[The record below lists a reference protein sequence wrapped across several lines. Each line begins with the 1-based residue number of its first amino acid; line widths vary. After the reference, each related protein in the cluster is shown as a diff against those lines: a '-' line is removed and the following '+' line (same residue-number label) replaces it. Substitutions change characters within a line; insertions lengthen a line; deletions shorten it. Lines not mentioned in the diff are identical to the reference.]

1 MASRKA
7 WLEEIPMKRVLSLTV
22 LAFAL
27 MSFSVPALA
36 WKFELG
42 EHTNL
47 NIDYLLQV
55 QAQFAENA
63 APNKTDW
70 SKDFFLR
77 RSRILLFGDLWKGI
91 SFFMETEQANFGK
104 GGNWDQPFFIQDA
117 FVSFK
122 LHEAFIVDVGMI
134 LLPFSRPNMQ
144 GAVGLNALDYHLDLI
159 RFPAGSHKVWRDAG
173 VQFRGY
179 AAAKKFQYRLGVF
192 NGAQNQALAKDAR
205 GEALRDKDGK
215 VALASNPEDW
225 PRFTG
230 HVRYAILGSEPDFFP
245 KGIYFGQAP
254 LLSLGA
260 GFDFQMDAAMKT
272 APVLDASRTITTP
285 GKTTHTVGVSADL
298 FLDIPFGKEFQ
309 HEFVTQLAFFWYDH
323 GKDLVY
329 AQDGTASLAAARAS
343 GYGLLSEVGYR
354 WTFLEPV
361 LSVDWFKGER
371 SSNDLLSVRGGL
383 NFWIRKHGANI
394 KAEFAATKTGALADA
409 PWTKAFTTQ
418 AQLFF

>member
-1 MASRKA
+1 MQRIASF
-7 WLEEIPMKRVLSLTV
+7 LGLVLVLLSVSL
-22 LAFAL
+22 
-27 MSFSVPALA
+27 PARA

-55 QAQFAENA
+55 QAQFAEDG

-144 GAVGLNALDYHLDLI
+144 GALGLNALDYHVDMI
-159 RFPAGSHKVWRDAG
+159 RFPAGGHKVWRDVG
-173 VQFRGY
+173 IQFRGC
-179 AAAKKFQYRLGVF
+179 AAKKKFQYRLGVF
-192 NGAQNQALAKDAR
+192 NGAQNQVLAKDAK
-205 GEALRDKDGK
+205 GEAIKDKDGK

-230 HVRYAILGSEPDFFP
+230 HVRYAILGTEPDFFH

-260 GFDFQMDAAMKT
+260 GFDLQMDAAMKE
-272 APVLDASRTITTP
+272 APVLDASKAITTP
-285 GKTTHTVGVSADL
+285 GRTTHAVGVSADL
-298 FLDIPFGKEFQ
+298 FLDIPFGKDFQ
-309 HEFVTQLAFFWYDH
+309 HEFVTQVAFFWYDH

-329 AQDGTASLAAARAS
+329 AKDGTSSLVAAKAS
-343 GYGLLSEVGYR
+343 GMGLLTEIGYR
-354 WTFLEPV
+354 WTFFEPV
-361 LSVDWFKGER
+361 LSVDWFKGDR
-371 SSNDLLSVRGGL
+371 TNNDLLSVRGGL
-383 NFWIRKHGANI
+383 NFWIRKHGASV
-394 KAEFAATKTGALADA
+394 KTEFAATKAGKLGDA